1 MTTNVS
7 NVQRARR
14 SRARAKAGLRVI
26 PVEVSDEQIA
36 ALEAH
41 GLIDETRRSNR
52 DHVAF
57 GISWLLDGLC
67 IDAVEIDYDR
77 LVEHIPVEEK
87 LAAAG

>member
-26 PVEVSDEQIA
+26 PVEVSNEQIA
-36 ALEAH
+36 ALEAQ
-41 GLIDETRRSNR
+41 GLIDEDRRNSR

-67 IDAVEIDYDR
+67 IGSVEVDYDG
-77 LVEHIPVEEK
+77 LLEQIPPEEK